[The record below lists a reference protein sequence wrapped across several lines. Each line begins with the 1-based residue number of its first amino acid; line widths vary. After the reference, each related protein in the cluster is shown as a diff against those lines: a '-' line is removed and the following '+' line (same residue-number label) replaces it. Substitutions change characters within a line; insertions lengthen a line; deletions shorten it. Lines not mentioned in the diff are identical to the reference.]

1 MACIYMGPDRALAR
15 WLRSV
20 PPNKFKRNFHR
31 KTTKGSKQTFPS
43 PSAEQQEN
51 KAQVTDIPLGIR
63 AVVGASGLK
72 ETVSVQPICTQPRA
86 KQSHPHSA
94 LPHPGR
100 KQMARVWRRPATPC
114 PGTVAPFIDQHVYAY
129 LILQYCGCRL
139 VLALEAFCILY
150 YFSQRVHTAQ
160 TLIQSLSLS
169 PLPRERELFFMSQLD
184 WNLIRR
190 ERELLRVECRER
202 LDDN

>member
-1 MACIYMGPDRALAR
+1 M
-15 WLRSV
+15 
-20 PPNKFKRNFHR
+20 
-31 KTTKGSKQTFPS
+31 
-43 PSAEQQEN
+43 
-51 KAQVTDIPLGIR
+51 TDIPLGIR

-139 VLALEAFCILY
+139 VLALEAFCILLLTT
-150 YFSQRVHTAQ
+150 SAHCPNSDP
-160 TLIQSLSLS
+160 ISLSLS

-190 ERELLRVECRER
+190 ERERELLRVECRER